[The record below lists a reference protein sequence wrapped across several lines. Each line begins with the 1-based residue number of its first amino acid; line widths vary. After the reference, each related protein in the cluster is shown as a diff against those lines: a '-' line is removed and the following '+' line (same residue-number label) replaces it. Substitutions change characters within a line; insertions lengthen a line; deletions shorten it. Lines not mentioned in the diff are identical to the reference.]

1 MFKKTKFYINR
12 GGTYHEHIRSIHIQ
26 FITFLYTSFCKHEL
40 KGSIYMKND
49 KKQKGLSQF
58 LRLMVETKPS
68 KMMVGIALC
77 LSLTTTGVGLLVP
90 LFTANLVND
99 FSISSLNARNIT
111 IVVIA
116 ILAQALASGFSIYL
130 LNRIGQSVV
139 AGIRKKLWKKLL
151 VLPVSYFDEHPSG
164 ETVSRMTND
173 TSIVKELISQHLAN
187 FISGTISIIGS
198 IVVLFIL
205 DWKMTCI
212 MFIAFPLA
220 AFILI
225 PLGKTMHK
233 ISKGMQDET
242 ATFTAVLQQVL
253 SEIRLMKSSNAEKF
267 EYQNG
272 KQRIMNLFHF
282 GLREAKVQSVLGP
295 IISLVMM
302 TLLVLLLGYGG
313 MRVSA
318 GALTTGALVAF
329 IMYLFQIIMPMA
341 QMATFFTHFQKAT
354 GATERI
360 ITILEAPV
368 EPDATEEVQN
378 MNDTIK
384 VERVHYSYNGEDQI
398 LKDISFQVEAGKVT
412 AIVGPS
418 GSGKT
423 TLFSLFE
430 RFYTPN
436 DGSITIGGQSIND
449 FSLHS
454 WRSQIGYVSQESPIV
469 SGTIRDNIMYG
480 LDRDISDEELNTVA
494 KMAYADQ
501 FIADLPNG
509 FDTEVGERGMKL
521 SGGQRQ
527 RIAIARAFLRNP
539 KILMLDEATSSL
551 DSKSEKVV
559 QQALN
564 DLMKGRTTI
573 VIAHRLS
580 TIIGSDQI
588 IFLEKGLIT
597 GSGRHLELYK
607 SHALYREF
615 ADQQLHTIEIA

>member
-1 MFKKTKFYINR
+1 MKQTKEKKGWR
-12 GGTYHEHIRSIHIQ
+12 
-26 FITFLYTSFCKHEL
+26 
-40 KGSIYMKND
+40 
-49 KKQKGLSQF
+49 QF
-58 LRLMVETKPS
+58 LQLVQQTKPS
-68 KMMVGIALC
+68 KLMIGIALI

-90 LFTANLVND
+90 LFTKNLVND
-99 FSISSLNARNIT
+99 FSMSALNAKN
-111 IVVIA
+111 VSFLVIA

-139 AGIRKKLWKKLL
+139 ASIRDRLWKKLL

-173 TSIVKELISQHLAN
+173 TSVVKELISDHLAN
-187 FISGTISIIGS
+187 FVAGIISIIGS
-198 IVVLFIL
+198 IIVLFIL
-205 DWKMTCI
+205 DWKMTLM
-212 MFIAFPLA
+212 MFISIPLA
-220 AFILI
+220 ALILV
-225 PLGKTMHK
+225 PLGKSMYK
-233 ISKGMQDET
+233 ISKGTQDET
-242 ATFTAVLQQVL
+242 AKFTAILQQVL
-253 SEIRLMKSSNAEKF
+253 SEIRLVKSSNAEEK
-267 EYQNG
+267 EYGNG
-272 KQRIMNLFHF
+272 KRGITNLLHF
-282 GLREAKVQSVLGP
+282 GLKEAKVQSLISP
-295 IISLVMM
+295 IITLVMM
-302 TLLVLLLGYGG
+302 ILLVLLLGYGG
-313 MRVSA
+313 MRVSS
-318 GALTTGALVAF
+318 GALTAGSLVAF

-341 QMATFFTHFQKAT
+341 QMANFFTQFQKAT

-360 ITILEAPV
+360 IAILES
-368 EPDATEEVQN
+368 EKELDAAEEVQN
-378 MNDTIK
+378 IHESIK
-384 VERVHYSYNGEDQI
+384 VEHVNYSYNMKDQI
-398 LKDISFQVEAGKVT
+398 LKDINFNIEAGKVT

-430 RFYTPN
+430 RFYSPN
-436 DGSITIGGQSIND
+436 SGRISIGGKSIND
-449 FSLHS
+449 FSLSS

-469 SGTIRDNIMYG
+469 SGTIRDNICYG
-480 LDRDISDEELNTVA
+480 MNREVTDEEIATVA

-509 FDTEVGERGMKL
+509 YDTEVGERGMKL

-580 TIIGSDQI
+580 TVIDSDQI
-588 IFLEKGLIT
+588 IFLEKGRIT
-597 GSGRHLELYK
+597 GSGTHRELYQ
-607 SHALYREF
+607 SHDLYHEF
-615 ADQQLHTIEIA
+615 ADQQLHKIEME

>member
-1 MFKKTKFYINR
+1 
-12 GGTYHEHIRSIHIQ
+12 
-26 FITFLYTSFCKHEL
+26 
-40 KGSIYMKND
+40 MKD
-49 KKQKGLSQF
+49 TKKQKGLGQF
-58 LRLMVETKPS
+58 LRLITETKPS
-68 KMMVGIALC
+68 KVMIFIALI

-90 LFTANLVND
+90 LFTANLVDD
-99 FSISSLNARNIT
+99 FSISSINAGNIT

-116 ILAQALASGFSIYL
+116 IIAQALASGFSIYL

-139 AGIRKKLWKKLL
+139 AGIREKLWKKLL
-151 VLPVSYFDEHPSG
+151 VLPVRYFDEHPSG

-173 TSIVKELISQHLAN
+173 TSIVKELISEHLAN
-187 FISGTISIIGS
+187 FIAGTISIIGS
-198 IVVLFIL
+198 VIVLFIL
-205 DWKMTCI
+205 DWKMTLI

-220 AFILI
+220 ALILI

-253 SEIRLMKSSNAEKF
+253 SEIRLMKSSNAEKIEF
-267 EYQNG
+267 QNG
-272 KQRIMNLFHF
+272 KLRIMNLFHY

-313 MRVSA
+313 MRVSS

-341 QMATFFTHFQKAT
+341 QMATFFTHLQKAT

-360 ITILEAPV
+360 IAILDED
-368 EPDATEEVQN
+368 EERDATEEVQK
-378 MNDTIK
+378 MNQTIK
-384 VERVHYSYNGEDQI
+384 VEHVNYNYNNKDQI
-398 LKDISFQVEAGKVT
+398 LKDISFNVEAGKVT

-430 RFYTPN
+430 RYYTPS
-436 DGSITIGGQSIND
+436 DGMISIDGKSIND

-454 WRSQIGYVSQESPIV
+454 WRSQIGYVSQENPIV
-469 SGTIRDNIMYG
+469 SGTIRENITYG
-480 LDRDISDEELNTVA
+480 LDREVTDEELIMVA

-501 FIADLPNG
+501 FISDLPNG
-509 FDTEVGERGMKL
+509 YNTEVGERGMKL

-539 KILMLDEATSSL
+539 QILMLDEATSSL

-580 TIIGSDQI
+580 TIIESDQI
-588 IFLEKGLIT
+588 IFLEKGIIT
-597 GSGRHLELYK
+597 GSGTHTELYK

-615 ADQQLHTIEIA
+615 ADQQLHTIEVA